1 MEENQPENRPVEN
14 QPTPESEPAA
24 PREETQITP
33 TRDHRPFWKRMT
45 RKTWLIIFGGL
56 LVVAAVLVYL
66 FWRPDLSD
74 EIVIPFI
81 AHQKPAIDPHLPST
95 NSLADKLDEVQFDG
109 LFNLSAS
116 PSGVVY
122 EDGLGE
128 FLNIDQNNVVSIRL
142 KTAKRWHDSWR
153 VTADGDKFTI
163 TKGPDHLFSA
173 RDLNFT
179 LKRIQSLGS
188 LSPDFI
194 LVSQAVGSMSF
205 EGPDEN
211 NVVRFAFRA
220 DRIWKEADIKE
231 VLSFKILPDNSDM
244 NALNYRIGTAAYMA
258 LPPKEGVSN
267 YFRSPDGVAHIRNLI
282 LAPYIDNS
290 TYTTELRNNNINVM
304 LETPFGA
311 LSSLLENGEKYFYK
325 SNISNTFFAL
335 FFNTQRLSRDQRKEA
350 RKLINA
356 RQIVDRFFKV
366 GTPQERHIA
375 DYKGNRDNFYDYVNR
390 SVFPSSSYYMDEDII
405 TPVQDDTPPNLGILP
420 DTVRVQ
426 ACLNYG
432 FREEYSDLI
441 DILNDPSVTKGKMK
455 VTAVGNDEIRKGN
468 YDALLIAIPGYRSN
482 FLFDLYNIF
491 LREPDL
497 ETYRINL
504 VTDESGTTP
513 TVDPASMQSAHNFFR
528 LDARADGPDREEID
542 TFLQYIY
549 GFMSTH
555 NIGDK
560 QEYARRVDELER
572 NLSLGTWMF
581 SLPSLA
587 YFSTQFDSTTID
599 LYGVASQLST
609 IKKWEEAKK

>member
-1 MEENQPENRPVEN
+1 MEENQSEN
-14 QPTPESEPAA
+14 QPASQPDA
-24 PREETQITP
+24 TQVEVPVTRA
-33 TRDHRPFWKRMT
+33 RDHRPFWKKLSR
-45 RKTWLIIFGGL
+45 RTWMIIGGGVL
-56 LVVAAVLVYL
+56 LVAAVVIYL
-66 FWRPDLSD
+66 LWRPDHSD
-74 EIVIPFI
+74 EIVMPFI
-81 AHQKPAIDPHLPST
+81 AHQKPAVDPHLPST
-95 NSLADKLDEVQFDG
+95 NSLADKLDEVEFDG
-109 LFNLSAS
+109 LFNLTAS

-128 FLNIDQNNVVSIRL
+128 FLNIDENDVVSIRL

-173 RDLNFT
+173 KDVNFT

-188 LSPDFI
+188 LSPDYI
-194 LVSQAVGSMSF
+194 LVSQAVGSMGF

-211 NVVRFAFRA
+211 NVIRFAFRA

-231 VLSFKILPDNSDM
+231 VLSFKILPDKSDM
-244 NALNYRIGTAAYMA
+244 NALNYTVGTAAYMA

-267 YFRSPDGVAHIRNLI
+267 YYRSPDGVARIRNI
-282 LAPYIDNS
+282 LLSPHIDNS
-290 TYTTELRNNNINVM
+290 TYTTELRNNNINVQ
-304 LETPFGA
+304 LETPFGS
-311 LSSLLENGEKYFYK
+311 LSSLLENSEKYFYK

-335 FFNTQRLSRDQRKEA
+335 FFNTQRLSREQRKEV

-366 GTPQERHIA
+366 NTPQARHIA
-375 DYKGNRDNFYDYVNR
+375 DYKGNKDNYYDYVNR
-390 SVFPSSSYYMDEDII
+390 GVFPSSSYYMDEEII
-405 TPVQDDTPPNLGILP
+405 TPVEDTSPPNTSILP

-432 FREEYSDLI
+432 FREEYSELI
-441 DILNDPSVTKGKMK
+441 DILNDPAVTRGKMK
-455 VTAVGNDEIRKGN
+455 VTAVGNDEIKRGN
-468 YDALLIAIPGYRSN
+468 YDALLIAITGYRSN
-482 FLFDLYNIF
+482 FLFDLYNLF

-504 VTDESGTTP
+504 VTDESGATP
-513 TVDPASMQSAHNFFR
+513 TVDPASMQSTHNFFR
-528 LDARADGPDREEID
+528 LDARADGPDREEVD

-572 NLSLGTWMF
+572 SMSLGAWMF

-609 IKKWEEAKK
+609 IKKWEEKKK